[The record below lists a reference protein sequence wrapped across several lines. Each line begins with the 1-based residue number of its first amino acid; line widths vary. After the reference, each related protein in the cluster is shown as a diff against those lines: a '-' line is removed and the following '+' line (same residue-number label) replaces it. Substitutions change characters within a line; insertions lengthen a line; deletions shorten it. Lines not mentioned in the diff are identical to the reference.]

1 MNGILCVFCCFCHS
15 LVTFL
20 WANPEHY
27 IVLENNKL
35 QTPTYQ
41 GSPRTSNIRE
51 EFCSTLGRALTEEGI
66 IHTQKIK

>member
-1 MNGILCVFCCFCHS
+1 MNGILCVFCCLRHS
-15 LVTFL
+15 LVTLL

-27 IVLENNKL
+27 VVLENNKL

-51 EFCSTLGRALTEEGI
+51 
-66 IHTQKIK
+66 